1 MDKSQQEAS
10 SVNGFVFGSAEDVEL
25 AKNEL
30 NAAKYI
36 EKKIADKNANTV
48 LTIYRAALDK
58 KMFRTPVGYSYMHDL
73 QKRMIEAGID
83 ASEIAPIPL
92 YQIYGSPAQED
103 KPARVIKVK
112 KKKEPLERRNAMLTV
127 VNIILL
133 TLVIVMFLISVSGSR
148 PTVLNY
154 RRALENEYSSWKQEL
169 DERESAIR
177 AKEREL
183 NISVTIDES
192 GLD

>member
-48 LTIYRAALDK
+48 LAIYRAALDK
-58 KMFRTPVGYSYMHDL
+58 RMFRTPVGYSYMHDL

-133 TLVIVMFLISVSGSR
+133 ALVIVMFLISVSGSR

>member
-1 MDKSQQEAS
+1 M
-10 SVNGFVFGSAEDVEL
+10 FGSAEDVEL

-48 LTIYRAALDK
+48 LAIYRAALDK

-112 KKKEPLERRNAMLTV
+112 KKKLQNIWFIGIRLLSTIVILSTKKWSKFTPHSTMHWPMPVLEMFRITPFLF
-127 VNIILL
+127 LL
-133 TLVIVMFLISVSGSR
+133 FH
-148 PTVLNY
+148 
-154 RRALENEYSSWKQEL
+154 
-169 DERESAIR
+169 
-177 AKEREL
+177 
-183 NISVTIDES
+183 
-192 GLD
+192 

>member
-48 LTIYRAALDK
+48 LAIYRAALDK

-112 KKKEPLERRNAMLTV
+112 KKKEPLERRNAMLTA

-133 TLVIVMFLISVSGSR
+133 ALVIVMFLISVSGSR

>member
-48 LTIYRAALDK
+48 LAIYRAALDK
-58 KMFRTPVGYSYMHDL
+58 KMLRTPVGYSYMHDL

-133 TLVIVMFLISVSGSR
+133 ALVIVMFLISVSGSR

>member
-48 LTIYRAALDK
+48 LAIYRAALDK

-133 TLVIVMFLISVSGSR
+133 ALVIVMFLISVSGSR